1 MVLRSALTLATTA
14 ATTAILLNNGMV
26 LAQPLDSPSPL
37 IAQLANPGWGR
48 GRGGWL
54 QDLNLTPAQ
63 VNQMNQIRSRYRDR
77 LNQQRQALRQSQQK
91 LQQLL
96 SSSNASQQTLLAQ
109 HRQVQALR
117 QQLSDT
123 QFESMLAMRQV
134 LTPEQRA
141 KLAQQMQQ
149 RRGSFKEQ

>member
-14 ATTAILLNNGMV
+14 ILLSSGMA
-26 LAQPLDSPSPL
+26 LAQPLDSLSPV
-37 IAQLANPGWGR
+37 IAQPANPGWGR

-54 QDLNLTPAQ
+54 RDLNLTPAQ
-63 VNQMNQIRSRYRDR
+63 VNQMNQIRDRYRDQ
-77 LNQQRQALRQSQQK
+77 LNQQRQALRQAQQK

-96 SSSNASQQTLLAQ
+96 SSSNASQRALLAQ

-117 QQLSDT
+117 QRLSDT
-123 QFESMLAMRQV
+123 QFESMLAMREV

-141 KLAQQMQQ
+141 RLTQQLQQ
-149 RRGSFKEQ
+149 RRGNFREQQ

>member
-14 ATTAILLNNGMV
+14 ILLSSGMAF
-26 LAQPLDSPSPL
+26 AQPLESPTPV

-48 GRGGWL
+48 GSWL
-54 QDLNLTPAQ
+54 RDLNLTPVQ
-63 VNQMNQIRSRYRDR
+63 VNQMNQIRDRYRDQ
-77 LNQQRQALRQSQQK
+77 LNQQRQALRQAQQR

-96 SSSNASQQTLLAQ
+96 SSSNASQRALLAQ

-117 QQLSDT
+117 QRLSDT
-123 QFESMLAMRQV
+123 QFESILAMREV

-141 KLAQQMQQ
+141 KLAQQLQQ
-149 RRGSFKEQ
+149 RRGSFTNQ